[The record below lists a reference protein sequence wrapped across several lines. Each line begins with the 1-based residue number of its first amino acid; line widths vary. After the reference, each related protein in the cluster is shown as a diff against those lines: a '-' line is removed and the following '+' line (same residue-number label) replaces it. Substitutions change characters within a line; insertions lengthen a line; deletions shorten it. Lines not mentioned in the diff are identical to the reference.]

1 MEPWIQNVSM
11 RDIIRGD
18 HKPAGK
24 NSMLIQ
30 IVDPDS
36 DFPKPKNY
44 FKEIYQF
51 KFFDAEERDTKVSDF
66 FKITTK
72 QANQIV
78 NLLKH
83 ALDNDIN
90 VTCHCHAGLCR
101 SGAVAEVGVMMGF
114 NDVGNFR
121 IPNSMVKKMLINA
134 LGWGYD

>member
-11 RDIIRGD
+11 KDIIFGH

-36 DFPKPKNY
+36 DFPKPRDN

-51 KFFDAEERDTKVSDF
+51 KFFDLEEEDTDISSNL
-66 FKITTK
+66 KITSK
-72 QANQIV
+72 QAKQIV
-78 NLLKH
+78 KLLKH
-83 ALDNDIN
+83 ALVNDMP
-90 VTCHCHAGLCR
+90 VVVHCHAGLCR

-114 NDVGNFR
+114 DDTGKVR
-121 IPNSMVKKMLINA
+121 LPNKMVKKMLIKE

>member
-18 HKPAGK
+18 HKPVGK

-36 DFPKPKNY
+36 DFPTPQHF
-44 FKEIYQF
+44 FKEIHQF
-51 KFFDAEERDTKVSDF
+51 KFFDLEERDTAVSDN

-72 QANQIV
+72 QAKQIV

-83 ALDNDIN
+83 ALANDMT

-114 NDVGNFR
+114 NDVGNFK
-121 IPNSMVKKMLINA
+121 IPNNMVKKMLIKE
-134 LGWGYD
+134 LGWGYN

>member
-1 MEPWIQNVSM
+1 MDPWIQNVSM
-11 RDIIRGD
+11 KDIIFGH

-36 DFPKPKNY
+36 DFPKPRDN

-51 KFFDAEERDTKVSDF
+51 KFFDLEEEDTDISSNL
-66 FKITTK
+66 KITSK
-72 QANQIV
+72 QAKQIV
-78 NLLKH
+78 KLLKH
-83 ALDNDIN
+83 ALVNDMP
-90 VTCHCHAGLCR
+90 VVVHCHAGLCR

-114 NDVGNFR
+114 DDTGKVR
-121 IPNSMVKKMLINA
+121 LPNKMVKKMLIKE